1 MGCGVQVRPPVQ
13 HRFGCGAPAPGEE
26 RAGVA
31 VFRHRLL
38 QHFMLS
44 LFCKLPV
51 RLVHRQSFCS
61 ASLPAHTE
69 EPWMLQ
75 CKKCV

>member
-1 MGCGVQVRPPVQ
+1 MQVRPPVQ
-13 HRFGCGAPAPGEE
+13 HHFGCGPPAPGEE

-51 RLVHRQSFCS
+51 RLFMQGLC
-61 ASLPAHTE
+61 
-69 EPWMLQ
+69 
-75 CKKCV
+75 CKC